1 MNQCDFA
8 DLREPYGGSPLRRDD
23 LAAHPMEQFHVWFT
37 QAHAAGLGEPNAMV
51 LATVE
56 PRGAPRA
63 RTVLLKGYDR
73 AGLRFFTNYRSR
85 KGVALLEN
93 PNVSVVFPWHPVRRQ
108 VSVSGRAERLSD
120 AENDAYFATRPRGSR
135 IGAWASEFQSSP
147 VADRGELEERFRSY
161 EDAWDEDGE
170 IPRPDYWGGF
180 RILPAEVE
188 FWQGQA
194 DRMHDRFRYRL
205 RSTAGDG
212 EVWEIERLSP

>member
-8 DLREPYGGSPLRRDD
+8 DLREPYEGSPLRRDD

-37 QAHAAGLGEPNAMV
+37 RVRAAGLGEPNAMV

-56 PRGAPRA
+56 PRGVPRA

-73 AGLRFFTNYRSR
+73 TGLRFFTNYRSR
-85 KGVALLEN
+85 KGTALLEN
-93 PNVSVVFPWHPVRRQ
+93 PNVSVVFPWHPVRCQ

-135 IGAWASEFQSSP
+135 IGAWASESQSSP
-147 VADRGELEERFRSY
+147 VTDREELEERFRRC
-161 EDAWDEDGE
+161 EDAWAEYAE

-180 RILPAEVE
+180 RILPTEVE

-205 RSTAGDG
+205 RSTERDG
-212 EVWEIERLSP
+212 EGWEIERLSP